1 MMRKRLLILTVLT
14 LCMLLLC
21 GCSEKAGFTMDEFD
35 MLLDSGA
42 FDGSD
47 MEELEQDLL
56 AGLYGVD
63 PALIVKGVGCLASN
77 TSVSA
82 DELVLFM
89 MNSNDDAM
97 AAEAAANKRIEAQL
111 AMCRTYCPDAVPRLE
126 SALVERR
133 SNTVLVAVGDAG
145 FIAELLAE

>member
-1 MMRKRLLILTVLT
+1 MRKRLLILSVLT
-14 LCMLLLC
+14 LCVLMLC
-21 GCSEKAGFTMDEFD
+21 GCGEKPGFTVDEVD

-47 MEELEQDLL
+47 MEELEQDMLV
-56 AGLYGVD
+56 GLYGLEPELV
-63 PALIVKGVGCLASN
+63 LKGVGYLASN
-77 TSVSA
+77 TSVRA
-82 DELVLFM
+82 DELVLFITG
-89 MNSNDDAM
+89 SKEDAM
-97 AAEAAANKRIEAQL
+97 TVEAAANQRMEAQL

-133 SNTVLVAVGDAG
+133 SNTVLIAVGDAG